1 MSNNKKVD
9 KLILI
14 IGVMAIILSVLVLYI
29 SKNML
34 YASIIIVIALLGLVI
49 YKEYENRKTTRE
61 LNNKLSEYRELFK
74 VINDHRVVSKEQ
86 ILEFDI
92 PHELRMLIE
101 RSIVNK
107 VSYSEY
113 QDLLSEDYPLYYRKM
128 IGAIYFLVEENG
140 LEEWDELYLEFIQK
154 EKDSRK
160 NEIDKERK
168 SKESLC
174 YLTLVLFVVIVLVFL
189 FPTIKE
195 VIYGNK

>member
-1 MSNNKKVD
+1 
-9 KLILI
+9 
-14 IGVMAIILSVLVLYI
+14 
-29 SKNML
+29 
-34 YASIIIVIALLGLVI
+34 
-49 YKEYENRKTTRE
+49 
-61 LNNKLSEYRELFK
+61 
-74 VINDHRVVSKEQ
+74 
-86 ILEFDI
+86 
-92 PHELRMLIE
+92 
-101 RSIVNK
+101 
-107 VSYSEY
+107 
-113 QDLLSEDYPLYYRKM
+113 M
-128 IGAIYFLVEENG
+128 IGAIYFLIEENG